1 MHLKFIVVLI
11 MFTGWHSFMLINLQ
25 AVFWH
30 ELSRASL
37 GPIVEKCSLKGVG
50 NLFKVIDRYDKYF
63 HILYYLIVLT
73 TRHAVVNSFPS
84 PLRISFG
91 FNETIMIIGCLC
103 GFHFIIDSISELSVI
118 TSVLRILC
126 FYCFPFSFPNCSV
139 PSNTT
144 IQVKRCFAPAPEIMI
159 C

>member
-1 MHLKFIVVLI
+1 M
-11 MFTGWHSFMLINLQ
+11 
-25 AVFWH
+25 
-30 ELSRASL
+30 SRASL

-50 NLFKVIDRYDKYF
+50 NLIKVTDRYDTYF

-91 FNETIMIIGCLC
+91 LNKTIVVIGCLS
-103 GFHFIIDSISELSVI
+103 GFDFIVDSISAIAL
-118 TSVLRILC
+118 VLR
-126 FYCFPFSFPNCSV
+126 
-139 PSNTT
+139 

>member
-50 NLFKVIDRYDKYF
+50 NLVKVTDRYDKYF

-139 PSNTT
+139 PSNTI

>member
-1 MHLKFIVVLI
+1 M
-11 MFTGWHSFMLINLQ
+11 
-25 AVFWH
+25 
-30 ELSRASL
+30 SRASL

-50 NLFKVIDRYDKYF
+50 NLVKVTDTYDTYF

-91 FNETIMIIGCLC
+91 LNEIIVIIGCLC
-103 GFHFIIDSISELSVI
+103 GFHLIIDSISELSVI
-118 TSVLRILC
+118 TPVLRIPC
-126 FYCFPFSFPNCSV
+126 FYRFPFSFPNCSV
-139 PSNTT
+139 PSKTT